1 MVTGTF
7 KTSCKTGEGV
17 QEMFAEISR
26 QVAVSSRSRKELE
39 RLDDRSFRVEAPQTP
54 DESCSC

>member
-1 MVTGTF
+1 
-7 KTSCKTGEGV
+7 
-17 QEMFAEISR
+17 MFAEISR

>member
-1 MVTGTF
+1 MTGTF

-39 RLDDRSFRVEAPQTP
+39 RLDDRSFRVEAPHTP
-54 DESCSC
+54 DEPCSC